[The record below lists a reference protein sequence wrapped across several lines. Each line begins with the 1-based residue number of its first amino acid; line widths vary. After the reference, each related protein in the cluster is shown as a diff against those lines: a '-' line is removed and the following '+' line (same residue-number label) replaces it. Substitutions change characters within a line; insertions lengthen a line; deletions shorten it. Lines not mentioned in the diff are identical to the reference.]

1 MDDDDQ
7 RQLAL
12 VIREHVRTRVDP
24 RGPVDVHTLSEALAA
39 HLKLEKDE
47 VADAIVRHCDALSVP
62 MMLRIATPRRDFDE

>member
-1 MDDDDQ
+1 LDDDDQ

-12 VIREHVRTRVDP
+12 VIMEHVRTRADP
-24 RGPVDVHTLSEALAA
+24 RGPVDVHTLSEDLAA
-39 HLKLEKDE
+39 RLKLEKDE